1 MKWFSRNRGLKSQDI
16 PQYAQ
21 ETPAVQLRIMRTHI
35 AAQAGEI
42 SNLNIKLN
50 KIIDGVG
57 DLLASGI
64 KRDSLMHRKL
74 NEIHQ
79 AIREDRARG

>member
-16 PQYAQ
+16 PQYAA
-21 ETPAVQLRIMRTHI
+21 ETPTTQLRIMRTHI